1 MRTFLAK
8 GPYLEALENRS
19 ENITLEEAAGNV
31 PLNVA
36 KTFVP
41 NIDAI
46 RVDKVD
52 CSQSETVPAMEQR
65 VDHVTSKKVAFHSGI
80 QQFSDH
86 HQSVLTFA
94 ELDNFQDSVPT
105 FRRLGIK
112 CPRQPAGVPLRI
124 HRTGGFRGQVH
135 PLVQNTTAR
144 ADGKRPLVKDSH
156 LS

>member
-46 RVDKVD
+46 RVDCWANPLYYRLV
-52 CSQSETVPAMEQR
+52 SAT
-65 VDHVTSKKVAFHSGI
+65 
-80 QQFSDH
+80 
-86 HQSVLTFA
+86 
-94 ELDNFQDSVPT
+94 LDADL
-105 FRRLGIK
+105 RGD
-112 CPRQPAGVPLRI
+112 GV
-124 HRTGGFRGQVH
+124 G
-135 PLVQNTTAR
+135 
-144 ADGKRPLVKDSH
+144 
-156 LS
+156 

>member
-52 CSQSETVPAMEQR
+52 CSQSETVPAMTNSRSCYFQE
-65 VDHVTSKKVAFHSGI
+65 G
-80 QQFSDH
+80 
-86 HQSVLTFA
+86 SVSFWDT
-94 ELDNFQDSVPT
+94 T
-105 FRRLGIK
+105 
-112 CPRQPAGVPLRI
+112 
-124 HRTGGFRGQVH
+124 
-135 PLVQNTTAR
+135 VQ
-144 ADGKRPLVKDSH
+144 
-156 LS
+156 